1 MTPDIDTILARER
14 AVWQALVDGD
24 AAADAALLTADFLGV
39 YASGFAGRA
48 DHVGQL
54 ADGPTVR
61 SFELR
66 EARLVPLAEGLVLLS
81 YRADWVRANGAVDA
95 AYISSIWREV
105 DGVWVNLFSQDTA
118 AS

>member
-1 MTPDIDTILARER
+1 MTPDLDIILARER

-24 AAADAALLTADFLGV
+24 AAADAALLTDDFLGV

-54 ADGPTVR
+54 VDGPAVR
-61 SFELR
+61 SFEIG
-66 EARLVPLAEGLVLLS
+66 ETRLVPLADGLALLS
-81 YRADWVRANGAVDA
+81 YRADWVRADGRPDA

-105 DGVWVNLFSQDTA
+105 DGAWVNLFSQDTA
-118 AS
+118 AT

>member
-24 AAADAALLTADFLGV
+24 AAADAALLTDDFLGV
-39 YASGFAGRA
+39 YASGFAGRV

-61 SFELR
+61 SFEIG
-66 EARLVPLAEGLVLLS
+66 EARLVPLAEGLALLS
-81 YRADWVRANGAVDA
+81 YRADWIRANGRTDA
-95 AYISSIWREV
+95 AYISSIWRAA
-105 DGVWVNLFSQDTA
+105 DGAWVNVFSQDTA